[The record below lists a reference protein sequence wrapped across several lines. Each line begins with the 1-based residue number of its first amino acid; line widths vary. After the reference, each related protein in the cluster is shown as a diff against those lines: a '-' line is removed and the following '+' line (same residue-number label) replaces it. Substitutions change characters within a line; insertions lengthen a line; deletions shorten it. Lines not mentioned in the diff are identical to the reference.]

1 MPDLRP
7 LLIIFGPFRSGT
19 SLTAGMCRRLGAAF
33 GPASALSPAA
43 DRYNPVGY
51 FQRRDVVKANQDL
64 IDGMGKDLLAPGPIS
79 PESVDGRSFQI
90 EAFDVSWMEPYATVA
105 IKDPRFSFTLPWWLE
120 RNPWPGRDIR
130 LIRVRRNIDT
140 VARSAAKHHFV
151 SQYCDSSLDRARLLA
166 EAMDRSAEEVCRVA
180 PFRSHVMDYDALIAD
195 PERESQAL
203 AEFVGKD
210 REDGRKAAALVGK
223 NNAILRHYAGKM
235 LRPADILETARKTI
249 RAKFG
254 S

>member
-1 MPDLRP
+1 MSDMRP

-19 SLTAGMCRRLGAAF
+19 SLTAGMCGRLGASF
-33 GPASALSPAA
+33 GPASALSPVA

-64 IDGMGKDLLAPGPIS
+64 IDGTGKDLLAPGPIS
-79 PESVDGRSFQI
+79 PTAVISRHLPI
-90 EAFDVSWMEPYATVA
+90 EPFDVSWMEPHAMVA
-105 IKDPRFSFTLPWWLE
+105 IKDPRFSFTLPWWWA

-130 LIRVRRNIDT
+130 LIRVRRDLDA
-140 VARSAAKHHFV
+140 VAQSAAKHHFV

-166 EAMDRSAEEVCRVA
+166 QAMDRSAEEVCRVA
-180 PFRSHVMDYDALIAD
+180 PFKSHVMDYDALIAD
-195 PERESQAL
+195 PEKACQAL

-210 REDGRKAAALVGK
+210 RKDGRKAAALVGK
-223 NNAILRHYAGKM
+223 NNALLKHYAGKM
-235 LRPADILETARKTI
+235 LRPGDIMETVRKTV